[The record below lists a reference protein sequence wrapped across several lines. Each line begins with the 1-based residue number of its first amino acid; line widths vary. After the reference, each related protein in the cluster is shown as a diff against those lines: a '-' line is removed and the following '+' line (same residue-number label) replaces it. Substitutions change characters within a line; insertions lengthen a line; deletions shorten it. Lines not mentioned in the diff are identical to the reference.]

1 MLGEPIVALQTV
13 LVNPAEQTVVRCHTD
28 MFVHDMLVALDCPVR
43 HHLVAVIIDTAI
55 SLFTN
60 GFPDM
65 FTLPVLKTRVVRE
78 G

>member
-1 MLGEPIVALQTV
+1 VLGEPIVALQTI
-13 LVNPAEQTVVRCHTD
+13 LVNPTERAIIRCCTN
-28 MFVHDMLVALDCPVR
+28 MLVHNVLVTLDCPVK

-60 GFPDM
+60 GLPDM